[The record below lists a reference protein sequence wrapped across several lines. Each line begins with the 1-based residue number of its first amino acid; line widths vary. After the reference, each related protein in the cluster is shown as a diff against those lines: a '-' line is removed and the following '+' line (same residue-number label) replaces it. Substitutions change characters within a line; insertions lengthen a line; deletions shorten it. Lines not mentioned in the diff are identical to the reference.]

1 MPSAHRL
8 LEPPALLVLLV
19 AGVAPVG
26 GAVQQGGVVS
36 GSVTTVHE
44 REGVPGARVTLE
56 GVAVAAQ
63 TDVDGRFR
71 LSDAP
76 AGSRELRV
84 ELVGC
89 VPLATEVDVRAT
101 APVTLTILVDG
112 PALRRDARLRQ
123 RADQE
128 GERTFTVE
136 RLERSEMER
145 DPARS
150 IADLIRGAFPGVR
163 VVQGSG
169 APGAGLSIQLRGP
182 SSINAEQAPLLVVD
196 GIITGG
202 GLDDLDPNDVERIE
216 VLKGAAGG
224 ALYGARGQAG
234 VIEITSRSAAA
245 AEPRCI
251 LRLAPEP

>member
-1 MPSAHRL
+1 MSGAHRL
-8 LEPPALLVLLV
+8 LELPTVLALLM
-19 AGVAPVG
+19 AGATPVG
-26 GAVQQGGVVS
+26 GAMQQGGVIS
-36 GSVTTVHE
+36 GAVVTVDE
-44 REGVPGARVTLE
+44 REGVPGARVILP
-56 GVAVAAQ
+56 GGSAAAQ
-63 TDVDGRFR
+63 TDVDGVFR
-71 LSDAP
+71 LTDVP
-76 AGSRELRV
+76 PGSRELRV

-89 VPLATEVDVRAT
+89 AALVTRVDVRAA
-101 APVTLTILVDG
+101 APVNLTILVDG

-128 GERTFTVE
+128 GEHTFTVE
-136 RLERSEMER
+136 RLNRSEIER

-150 IADLIRGAFPGVR
+150 IADLIRGSFPGVR

-216 VLKGAAGG
+216 ILKGAAAG
-224 ALYGARGQAG
+224 ALYGSRGQAG

-245 AEPRCI
+245 AEPRCV
-251 LRLAPEP
+251 LRLAPQP